1 MSEKAA
7 DDRHHQ
13 NAPQAGDFRT
23 GRLVPRLVLAA
34 LLLLLVVVGAVRL
47 VAGRV
52 DPAASGGL
60 TVADQLAV
68 DSQVRHRVV
77 EFHGL
82 LLADGRPWSS
92 LEARGQVLVV
102 NFWASWC
109 GPCRAEQPGLSQ
121 VAHAYRDRGV
131 RFIGVN
137 IQDTKAAARSYVEE
151 FHVRYPSLFDPPALT
166 ATRLQAVALP
176 TTFILDRDGMVAFQL
191 TGKTTPPILAAR
203 LDALLG
209 HGGRWSG

>member
-7 DDRHHQ
+7 NGGRHQ
-13 NAPQAGDFRT
+13 APQADDLRT

-34 LLLLLVVVGAVRL
+34 LLLLLLVVAGAVRL
-47 VAGRV
+47 VAHRV
-52 DPAASGGL
+52 DPASSGGL
-60 TVADQLAV
+60 TVADQLAI
-68 DSQVRHRVV
+68 DSNVRHRVV

-82 LLADGRPWSS
+82 LLADGHPWSS

-121 VAHAYRDRGV
+121 VAHTYRNRGV
-131 RFIGVN
+131 RFIGIN
-137 IQDTKAAARSYVEE
+137 IQDTKTAARSYVEE
-151 FHVRYPSLFDPPALT
+151 FHVTYPSLFDPPALT

-203 LDALLG
+203 LDALLV

>member
-7 DDRHHQ
+7 DHGHHQ
-13 NAPQAGDFRT
+13 AQPGGALRT
-23 GRLVPRLVLAA
+23 RRLVPRLVLGV
-34 LLLLLVVVGAVRL
+34 LLLLVVAGAVR
-47 VAGRV
+47 VAARRV

-60 TVADQLAV
+60 TVADRLAV
-68 DSQVRHRVV
+68 DSNVRHRVV
-77 EFHGL
+77 EFHGV

-92 LEARGQVLVV
+92 LAARGQVLVV

-121 VAHAYRDRGV
+121 VAHAYRNRGV
-131 RFIGVN
+131 RFIGIN
-137 IQDTKAAARSYVEE
+137 IQDTKTAARSYVKE
-151 FHVRYPSLFDPPALT
+151 FHVQYPSLFDPPALT

-176 TTFILDRDGMVAFQL
+176 TTFILDRDGVVAFQL
-191 TGKTTPPILAAR
+191 TGKTTPAILAAR

>member
-7 DDRHHQ
+7 DNGRRKPPE
-13 NAPQAGDFRT
+13 ASGVRAR
-23 GRLVPRLVLAA
+23 RLVPRLVLAA
-34 LLLLLVVVGAVRL
+34 LLLVVVAGAVR
-47 VAGRV
+47 VIAHRVHPAG
-52 DPAASGGL
+52 DGGL
-60 TVADQLAV
+60 TVADRLAV
-68 DSQVRHRVV
+68 DSNVRHRVV
-77 EFHGL
+77 EFHGT

-121 VAHAYRDRGV
+121 VARDYHDRGV
-131 RFIGVN
+131 RFVGVN
-137 IQDTKAAARSYVEE
+137 IQDAKTAARAYVEE
-151 FHVRYPSLFDPPALT
+151 FRIPYPSLFDPPALT

-176 TTFILDRDGMVAFQL
+176 TTFILDRDGVVAFQL
-191 TGKTTPPILAAR
+191 TGKTTPQLLAAR

-209 HGGRWSG
+209 RGGRWSG

>member
-1 MSEKAA
+1 MSEKAG
-7 DDRHHQ
+7 DDGRH
-13 NAPQAGDFRT
+13 QAGELRT
-23 GRLVPRLVLAA
+23 RRLVPRLVLAA
-34 LLLLLVVVGAVRL
+34 LLLLVVAGAVRL
-47 VAGRV
+47 VARRV

-68 DSQVRHRVV
+68 DSNARHRVV
-77 EFHGL
+77 EFHGV

-92 LEARGQVLVV
+92 LSARGQVLVV

-121 VAHAYRDRGV
+121 VAHTYRDRGV

-137 IQDTKAAARSYVEE
+137 IQDTKSAARAYVEE
-151 FHVRYPSLFDPPALT
+151 FHVRYPSLFDPAALT

-176 TTFILDRDGMVAFQL
+176 TTFILDRDGVVAFQL

-209 HGGRWSG
+209 HGGRRPG